1 MIKRLL
7 LKRQMQVR
15 FIKFIVVGGM
25 GYGVSLL
32 SFAIFKGL
40 LTPNVAFTVA
50 FILSTSTHYYLN
62 RFWAL
67 KSTRS
72 DTGKQFIEY
81 LLTVVLSYSI
91 SLGCF
96 KLFRSLVGLD
106 LGLSQALS
114 IPPATVVVFFILNF
128 WVFRAHHGADGDH
141 KAY

>member
-15 FIKFIVVGGM
+15 FIKFIVVGGT
-25 GYGVSLL
+25 GYCVSLL

-50 FILSTSTHYYLN
+50 FILSTSTHYCLN

-128 WVFRAHHGADGDH
+128 WVFRAYHGADGDH
-141 KAY
+141 KAD